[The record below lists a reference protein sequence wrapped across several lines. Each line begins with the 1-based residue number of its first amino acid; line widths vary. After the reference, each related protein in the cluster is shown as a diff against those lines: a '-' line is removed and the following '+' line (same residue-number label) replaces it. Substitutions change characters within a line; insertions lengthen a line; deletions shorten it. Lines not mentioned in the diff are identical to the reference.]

1 MQFLLMVSPTFVK
14 QAKFIKVIPKQNM
27 TNPIQNKER
36 VIIVKI
42 IKFMNQKTAVRKF
55 TIQKQLLFTIFI

>member
-1 MQFLLMVSPTFVK
+1 
-14 QAKFIKVIPKQNM
+14 M
-27 TNPIQNKER
+27 TNPIQNKEL